1 MALQYS
7 YLGLS
12 FKLSM
17 MKGLILCLL
26 LLLINASSSFARLLT
41 NTTNEEVVEF
51 REQHRRAM
59 LANGLGRTPPMG

>member
-1 MALQYS
+1 
-7 YLGLS
+7 
-12 FKLSM
+12 M
-17 MKGLILCLL
+17 MKGLILCLIV
-26 LLLINASSSFARLLT
+26 LLINASSSFARLLL

>member
-26 LLLINASSSFARLLT
+26 LLLINANSSFARLFF
-41 NTTNEEVVEF
+41 NTIDEEVVEF

-59 LANGLGRTPPMG
+59 LAKGLGRTPPMG